1 MTKILMVCLGNIC
14 RSPLAHG
21 IMANKLN
28 TKNYYVDS
36 AGTASYHIGS
46 KPDRRSIEVAL
57 NHGIEISHQR
67 ARQFVVA
74 DFDEFDY
81 IYVMDRSNLSNIL
94 SLSRDDEDA
103 KKVHLFLESNPN
115 ISDKNVPDPYYGDIL
130 DFENVFNIVDETCD
144 IIASS
149 LED

>member
-1 MTKILMVCLGNIC
+1 MVCLGNIC
-14 RSPLAHG
+14 RSPLAHA

-28 TKNYYVDS
+28 AKNYYIDS

-67 ARQFVVA
+67 ARQFMVS
-74 DFDEFDY
+74 DFDEFDF
-81 IYVMDRSNLSNIL
+81 IYVMDRSNLNNIL
-94 SLSRDDEDA
+94 SLSRDDKDS

-115 ISDKNVPDPYYGDIL
+115 ILDKNVPDPYYGDIS
-130 DFENVFNIVDETCD
+130 DFENVYNIIDKTCD
-144 IIASS
+144 IIAST
-149 LED
+149 LEE